1 MYYLFLPLIAVYYFY
16 LWSRLANKP
25 RWRLFGTACLIA
37 SLLFQTGFMI
47 EMLKKQSFLSDRGR
61 IVTAIQA
68 KDYRLLA
75 ERRSWA
81 IY

>member
-1 MYYLFLPLIAVYYFY
+1 
-16 LWSRLANKP
+16 
-25 RWRLFGTACLIA
+25 
-37 SLLFQTGFMI
+37 MI